1 MMLNEVYSADK
12 QTILETIQFLRQTL
26 VKHLYTSCTQSNDSA
41 RSLKVQELIS
51 TLQQSALAGF
61 CSVQSQQCSYDITN
75 PSFDCSDGPE
85 SDTVTFTAT
94 VELQSSEGSITAD
107 DAVALIDNWKVYNIS
122 KSQVLV
128 SLIIVTLNFRELTVG
143 Q

>member
-1 MMLNEVYSADK
+1 MQTNKLYLK
-12 QTILETIQFLRQTL
+12 QFNFCEKLRSNTY
-26 VKHLYTSCTQSNDSA
+26 VYTSCTQSNDSS

-94 VELQSSEGSITAD
+94 VELQSSEGSITVD
-107 DAVALIDNWKVYNIS
+107 DAVALIDNWKVHYRKMATPSFMI
-122 KSQVLV
+122 V
-128 SLIIVTLNFRELTVG
+128 IINSYITLNFRELMVG